1 MATQQRRLKLKTSGF
16 GTNAGALSCVA
27 SYHATQ
33 RRMTFCQY
41 SNAPFRALET
51 WIRMG
56 KAGSAL
62 DSSAGKQ
69 SNSCPFKAYPH
80 QMRSAQW
87 SGSWQ
92 NGEANRFLF
101 YFSMLHVQSV
111 SSRAV

>member
-1 MATQQRRLKLKTSGF
+1 QRRLKLKTSGF

-41 SNAPFRALET
+41 SNAPFRALGT